1 MFMNELKEIE
11 KIINNNKIISY
22 VYNNFLYYKIYNY
35 NKNEFNKS
43 FIKKLKKEI
52 KNIEN
57 INLFFYENEK
67 ILKICF
73 FNKKENII
81 LIDIE
86 LYNYYYNEL
95 KKDLLNKNYNIIIK
109 EKKDYII
116 L

>member
-1 MFMNELKEIE
+1 MIENELKNIE
-11 KIINNNKIISY
+11 KIINKNKIISY
-22 VYNNFLYYKIYNY
+22 VYNNFLYYKVYDYNR
-35 NKNEFNKS
+35 NKFNKS
-43 FIKKLKKEI
+43 FIIKLKKEI

-57 INLFFYENEK
+57 INFFFYENEK

-73 FNKKENII
+73 YNKKENII
-81 LIDIE
+81 LIDIK